1 MRGELQ
7 EGEAG
12 GDPGTQA
19 AAAPTATRHL
29 ILIRH
34 GQYHMDA
41 PEEEKVLTEVG
52 RKQASATGK
61 RLKELELPFAKMC
74 VSTVVRARET
84 ADLGRTRKMTLRSTS
99 IQYLGK
105 KHMRNLPDF

>member
-1 MRGELQ
+1 MARGSEAQ
-7 EGEAG
+7 EGEAA
-12 GDPGTQA
+12 GDPEA

-34 GQYHMDA
+34 GQYHMEA

-52 RKQASATGK
+52 RKQAAATGR
-61 RLKELELPFAKMC
+61 RLRELELPFTKMC

-84 ADLGRTRKMTLRSTS
+84 ADLGRTRKSELR
-99 IQYLGK
+99 
-105 KHMRNLPDF
+105 